1 VLSRSSSPPRTGPSP
16 RPTDDDDRTG
26 IADGSAEEDHMQFEE
41 FVDQVADRI
50 GMSRDEAESLV
61 RATLRTLAERLSGG
75 EAEDLRAQLPR
86 QLQAELIPPQEQAQ
100 GFDVEEFAQRVAV
113 RSGIDETDAGA
124 GVVAV
129 FSVLRDAVSP
139 GEFDDVL
146 SQLGRDFAELVDAA
160 P

>member
-1 VLSRSSSPPRTGPSP
+1 
-16 RPTDDDDRTG
+16 
-26 IADGSAEEDHMQFEE
+26 MQFDE
-41 FVDQVADRI
+41 FVHEVADRT

-75 EAEDLRAQLPR
+75 EAEDLRAQLPK
-86 QLQAELIPPQEQAQ
+86 QLQAELVPPQEEAQ
-100 GFDVEEFAQRVAV
+100 GFGVEEFARRVAA
-113 RSGIDETDAGA
+113 RSGIDETDAGG

-129 FSVLRDAVSP
+129 LSVIRDAVSP

>member
-1 VLSRSSSPPRTGPSP
+1 V
-16 RPTDDDDRTG
+16 
-26 IADGSAEEDHMQFEE
+26 QFEE
-41 FVDQVADRI
+41 FIQEVADRA
-50 GMSRDEAESLV
+50 GTSREEAESLV

-86 QLQAELIPPQEQAQ
+86 RLQADLIPPQEEAQ
-100 GFDVEEFAQRVAV
+100 GFGVEEFVQKVAA
-113 RSGIDETDAGA
+113 RTGIDETDAGP

-129 FSVLRDAVSP
+129 LSVIRDAVTP

-146 SQLGRDFAELVDAA
+146 AQLGREYAELVEAA

>member
-1 VLSRSSSPPRTGPSP
+1 
-16 RPTDDDDRTG
+16 
-26 IADGSAEEDHMQFEE
+26 MKFEE
-41 FVDQVADRI
+41 FVDEVADQT
-50 GMSRDEAESLV
+50 GMSRDDAESLV

-75 EAEDLRAQLPR
+75 EAEDLRAQLPK
-86 QLQAELIPPQEQAQ
+86 QLQAELIPPQEEAQ
-100 GFDVEEFAQRVAV
+100 GFDVEEFAQRVAA
-113 RSGIDETDAGA
+113 RSGTDEAVAGA

-129 FSVLRDAVSP
+129 LSVIRDAVSP

>member
-1 VLSRSSSPPRTGPSP
+1 VK
-16 RPTDDDDRTG
+16 
-26 IADGSAEEDHMQFEE
+26 FEK
-41 FVDQVADRI
+41 FVNEVADRA
-50 GMSRDEAESLV
+50 GTSRDEAESLV

-86 QLQAELIPPQEQAQ
+86 QLQAELIPPQEEAQ
-100 GFDVEEFAQRVAV
+100 GFDVEEFAQRVAA
-113 RSGIDETDAGA
+113 RSGTDEAVAGA

-129 FSVLRDAVSP
+129 LSVIRDAVSP

-146 SQLGRDFAELVDAA
+146 SQLGRDFAELVEAA

>member
-1 VLSRSSSPPRTGPSP
+1 VK
-16 RPTDDDDRTG
+16 
-26 IADGSAEEDHMQFEE
+26 FEK
-41 FVDQVADRI
+41 FVNEVADRA
-50 GMSRDEAESLV
+50 GTSRDEAESLV

-86 QLQAELIPPQEQAQ
+86 QLQAELIPPQEEAQ
-100 GFDVEEFAQRVAV
+100 GFGVEAFAQRVAA

-124 GVVAV
+124 GVIAV
-129 FSVLRDAVSP
+129 LSVIRDAVSP

-146 SQLGRDFAELVDAA
+146 SQLGRDFAELVEAA

>member
-1 VLSRSSSPPRTGPSP
+1 
-16 RPTDDDDRTG
+16 
-26 IADGSAEEDHMQFEE
+26 MQLEE
-41 FVDQVADRI
+41 FVHEVADRT

-75 EAEDLRAQLPR
+75 EAEDLRAQLPK
-86 QLQAELIPPQEQAQ
+86 QLQAELIPPQEEAQ
-100 GFDVEEFAQRVAV
+100 GFGVEEFARRVAA
-113 RSGIDETDAGA
+113 RSGIDEADAGA

-129 FSVLRDAVSP
+129 LSVIRDAVSP

-146 SQLGRDFAELVDAA
+146 SQLGRDFAELVEAA